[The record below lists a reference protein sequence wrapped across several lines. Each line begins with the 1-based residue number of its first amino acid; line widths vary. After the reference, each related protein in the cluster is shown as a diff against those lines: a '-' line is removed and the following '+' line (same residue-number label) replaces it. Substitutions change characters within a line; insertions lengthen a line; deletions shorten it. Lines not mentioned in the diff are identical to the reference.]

1 MIKTIF
7 DPEVWH
13 KVPFHFWSVVF
24 FIFGSMVGS
33 FLNVCIH
40 RMPLGLSIVRPPSHC
55 PHCKYSIPWYLNI
68 PLFTWLF
75 LRGRCRNCGA
85 QISIRY
91 YLVELLTALTFV
103 SCWFIFGRQDV
114 GLVLVYALVVSGL
127 IVATFIDFE
136 HFIIPDEITL
146 GGTVVGVLCSLAV
159 PALHPWQVISQEH
172 PIHSP
177 VLNSICD
184 SILGL
189 ALGAGLIYGILR
201 LGKLFLGKQK
211 FTFPENTKIVF
222 SETSL
227 FFEDTEIPYE
237 DIFYRTSDVIT
248 LRART
253 LEMIDRCYQNVVV
266 KLSASRLLVDDEEY
280 DPLAVPHM
288 EAVSDEIVV
297 PREAM
302 GLGDVKFMAAIGAFL
317 GWRSVIAT
325 LLISSV
331 AGSVIGLSAIA
342 LGKRAWSAR
351 LPFGPYIAIGAA
363 ICVFWGEDLAKLWHW
378 WWAQRF
384 AP

>member
-1 MIKTIF
+1 MIKSMF

-91 YLVELLTALTFV
+91 YLVELLTAVAFV
-103 SCWFIFGRQDV
+103 SCWFAFGHQSAA
-114 GLVLVYALVVSGL
+114 LVLIYGLFISGL

-146 GGTVVGVLCSLAV
+146 GGTVVGLFCSLLV
-159 PALHPWQVISQEH
+159 PSLHLKQVFSAEH
-172 PIHSP
+172 PVRSP
-177 VLNSICD
+177 LLNSICD
-184 SILGL
+184 SVLGL
-189 ALGAGLIYGILR
+189 ALGAGIIYGILR
-201 LGKLFLGKQK
+201 LGKLFLGKK
-211 FTFPENTKIVF
+211 RLTLPANTTITF
-222 SETSL
+222 SETAL
-227 FFEDTEIPYE
+227 FFEDKELPYE
-237 DIFYRTSDVIT
+237 DVFYRASDVIT
-248 LRART
+248 LHARS
-253 LEMIDRCYQNVVV
+253 LELIDRCYQNVVV
-266 KLSASRLLVDDEEY
+266 KLSASRLLIDDEEL
-280 DPLAVPHM
+280 DPETVAHM

-297 PREAM
+297 PQEAM

-317 GWRSVIAT
+317 GWRAVIVTLFLSSVI
-325 LLISSV
+325 
-331 AGSVIGLSAIA
+331 GSVIGLSAIA
-342 LGKRAWSAR
+342 LGKRGWSTR
-351 LPFGPYIAIGAA
+351 LPYGPYIAIGAL
-363 ICVFWGEDLAKLWHW
+363 ICVFWGEDLLKLWLW
-378 WWAQRF
+378 WMAGR
-384 AP
+384 PG